1 MNNIKITNLESNTE
15 PSLSGV
21 TVISDGGTAYQVS
34 LQAIKNTILAG
45 TKEILTFPVPTS
57 TGDTV
62 SVETAATDTIIKFD
76 GQLTTGFTLNVV
88 AGPDTTEGD
97 RVYFFGNPANTGVT
111 ITFAGDLNNVACG
124 DIDNQY
130 TIGGGDG
137 PGGGFQQGT
146 RGIEFVFDGDMFTGI
161 DNC

>member
-1 MNNIKITNLESNTE
+1 MNNVKITNLESNTE

-21 TVISDGGTAYQVS
+21 TVVVDNDTTYKVS

-45 TKEILTFPVPTS
+45 TKEILTFLVPTS

-62 SVETAATDTIIKFD
+62 SVETSATDTIIKFN
-76 GQLTTGFTLNVV
+76 GQLTTGFTLDVV
-88 AGPDTTEGD
+88 AGPDTTPGD
-97 RVYFFGNPANTGVT
+97 RVYFFGNPAVSGIT

-124 DIDNQY
+124 SIDNQY
-130 TIGGGDG
+130 TIHVGEGV
-137 PGGGFQQGT
+137 FQQGT
-146 RGIEFVFDGDMFTGI
+146 RGIEFVYDGDMFTGI